1 VTSPN
6 LERLA
11 LSGELKAERFT
22 RQEFDGLL
30 RLARDRLSDARRPDL
45 SMESRFDL
53 AYNASHALA
62 TAALRVHGYRSAN
75 RCLAFQCLQ
84 HTAGLDPVRCRLF
97 ALCHD
102 RRNRAEYQGS
112 FDIGDAL
119 LESLVQ
125 AATELQDVVARMR
138 PPEVPSTT

>member
-1 VTSPN
+1 VISPN

-11 LSGELKAERFT
+11 RSGDLKAERFT
-22 RQEFDGLL
+22 REEFDGLL
-30 RLARDRLSDARRPDL
+30 RLARDRLSDARRPEL
-45 SMESRFDL
+45 SAESRFDL

-62 TAALRVHGYRSAN
+62 NAALRVHGYRSAN
-75 RCLAFQCLQ
+75 RYLAFQCLQ

-112 FDIGDAL
+112 FDIEDAL
-119 LESLVQ
+119 IESLVQ
-125 AATELQDVVARMR
+125 ATAELLEVVGRMR
-138 PPEVPSTT
+138 PTE